1 MNSLPNLFDQLLF
14 RQDQLEALRT
24 LYARY
29 FLPQMPPAELY
40 DGRATIAIWSGDRPQ
55 EWRPG
60 QGLDRGH
67 GNQAMLLDHVDKDP
81 LWEQHFHDLLPHMS
95 SHAIIT
101 RMPPGKHMAAHVD
114 RVARPNAIYFPISG
128 CSDLC
133 VSEYYDLPIS
143 SLTQIAQATHRRP
156 PAIGTYSIN
165 THAYLTNVHAWHGVW
180 NHSGLT
186 RTAFGW
192 NMRDHT
198 LSYSQHRA
206 ILADLG
212 YVQGLQDSRVVGQ

>member
-1 MNSLPNLFDQLLF
+1 MNSLPNLFDRLLF
-14 RQDQLEALRT
+14 RPDQLEALRT

-29 FLPQMPPAELY
+29 FLPHMPAPELY
-40 DGRATIAIWSGDRPQ
+40 NGRATIAIWDQDQPQ
-55 EWRPG
+55 SWRPG
-60 QGLDRGH
+60 QGLDQGH
-67 GNQAMLLDHVDKDP
+67 GNEAMLLSEPRNDP
-81 LWEQHFHDLLPHMS
+81 LWEEAFGDLLPYMS

-101 RMPPGKHMAAHVD
+101 CMPPGRHMAAHVD
-114 RVARPNAIYFPISG
+114 RVSRPNAIYFPISG

-143 SLTQIAQATHRRP
+143 SLTKIAQSTHRRP
-156 PAIGTYSIN
+156 EAIGTYSIN

-180 NHSGLT
+180 NNSELT

-206 ILADLG
+206 ILERLG
-212 YVQGLQDSRVVGQ
+212 YID